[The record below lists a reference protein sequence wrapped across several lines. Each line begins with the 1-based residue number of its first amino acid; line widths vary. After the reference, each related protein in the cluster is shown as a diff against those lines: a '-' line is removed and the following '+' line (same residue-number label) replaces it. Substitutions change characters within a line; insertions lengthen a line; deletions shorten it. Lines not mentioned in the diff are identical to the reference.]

1 MFQFVYWLRALAAIL
16 ITNSHYAD
24 IWPASA
30 MAFGGHYGN
39 CIYFFLS
46 GFCLYNIGKSFPKWY
61 AKRIVRVYPALWI
74 VAVVNLAVK
83 FWSADGIMAYI
94 HCLIYPTWYHFISS
108 IMILYLIYYIIR
120 VIQKKDGYFPVMVSD
135 SSACGISVDVC
146 VFV

>member
-74 VAVVNLAVK
+74 VAVVNLECGWDHGLYTLSYLSYMVP
-83 FWSADGIMAYI
+83 F
-94 HCLIYPTWYHFISS
+94 HFIHNDF
-108 IMILYLIYYIIR
+108 IFNILHYTR
-120 VIQKKDGYFPVMVSD
+120 NTKKDGYFPVMVSD

>member
-94 HCLIYPTWYHFISS
+94 HCFIYPTWYHFI
-108 IMILYLIYYIIR
+108 
-120 VIQKKDGYFPVMVSD
+120 
-135 SSACGISVDVC
+135 
-146 VFV
+146 

>member
-83 FWSADGIMAYI
+83 FGVRMGSW
-94 HCLIYPTWYHFISS
+94 LIYIVLFI
-108 IMILYLIYYIIR
+108 LH
-120 VIQKKDGYFPVMVSD
+120 GT
-135 SSACGISVDVC
+135 IS
-146 VFV
+146 FHP